1 MKTSHHGQM
10 SESFLT
16 AVFLSL
22 SGGLQD
28 AYTYLFRGKVFANAQ
43 TGNIVLLSANLMDG
57 NWERVLH
64 YLVPLCAFALG
75 VLTAEKMRER
85 FREMRT
91 LHWRQLVVL
100 GEGLLLFL
108 VGFLPQEQNLL
119 ANAIVS
125 FACAMQVQAFRKVN
139 GYAFASTMCIGDLRS
154 GVEALCIWRKTHEPQ
169 ARDRMLR
176 YFGIILLFAIGAGI
190 GSRSAALLGG
200 RAIWICCG
208 FLLVSFALMFIR
220 EDLEENPVIE
230 KDLTEIRQETREI
243 NHALKQELQE
253 EHREQKMY
261 AGADGDAV
269 PEEFREARNKGLYYL
284 QFSGKTENEM
294 RKKLAEQGF
303 SPASVEDA
311 VLFLKHYRYL
321 DDEDYARRYVEK
333 NDHKKSIRQ
342 MKFDLRQKGVSDDL
356 VEMVFEDMEVDES
369 AQILGLLRKKNYDP
383 EEPDP
388 AKRQKI
394 YAFLARKGFSYDA
407 INSAMKQW
415 E

>member
-125 FACAMQVQAFRKVN
+125 FSCAMQVQAFRKVN
-139 GYAFASTMCIGDLRS
+139 GYAFASTMCIGNLRS
-154 GVEALCIWRKTHEPQ
+154 GMDSLCSWLVAGNRAAKDKALH
-169 ARDRMLR
+169 
-176 YFGIILLFAIGAGI
+176 YFAIIFLFALG
-190 GSRSAALLGG
+190 AALGSVALNFCGAK
-200 RAIWICCG
+200 AIWFSC
-208 FLLVSFALMFIR
+208 LLLTVSFCLMFLKEDVEEIK
-220 EDLEENPVIE
+220 EDLE
-230 KDLTEIRQETREI
+230 KL
-243 NHALKQELQE
+243 
-253 EHREQKMY
+253 
-261 AGADGDAV
+261 
-269 PEEFREARNKGLYYL
+269 EA
-284 QFSGKTENEM
+284 
-294 RKKLAEQGF
+294 
-303 SPASVEDA
+303 
-311 VLFLKHYRYL
+311 KH
-321 DDEDYARRYVEK
+321 
-333 NDHKKSIRQ
+333 
-342 MKFDLRQKGVSDDL
+342 
-356 VEMVFEDMEVDES
+356 
-369 AQILGLLRKKNYDP
+369 
-383 EEPDP
+383 
-388 AKRQKI
+388 
-394 YAFLARKGFSYDA
+394 
-407 INSAMKQW
+407 
-415 E
+415 